1 MKAVWG
7 IGLLGVLLVITMLG
21 CLFVGGMPVPAAE
34 VWSVL
39 TGWGPQPDDS
49 VRFVVL
55 GSRLPGVLTAAA
67 SGAALAVAG
76 LMLQTYFNNELADP
90 SILGVNAGAGLGVAV
105 VMLWLGGG
113 VAFTSGLALTGMLA
127 VMLAACLGS
136 VVALGLLVV
145 CSMWLRSRVQLLIV
159 GVMIGYVAS
168 AGITLLGR
176 MASAQHVQAY
186 VMWGMGDLGAV
197 TSERLPLL
205 LVPAGLSLAALW
217 LAKPLGA
224 LRLGV
229 RHAAGVGLDVR
240 RLDWQV
246 LLLAGA
252 LSGSVTSLCGPL
264 PFVGLVVPHLMRRA
278 LRTSDPRLLLPACLL
293 GGAWLLTL
301 VSGVCRLFPQ
311 ALPVGAV
318 LPIVGAPV
326 VGAVLFSRKQPD

>member
-224 LRLGV
+224 LR
-229 RHAAGVGLDVR
+229 
-240 RLDWQV
+240 QV

-318 LPIVGAPV
+318 LPIVGAAV